1 MVDDIID
8 TIKDPKKVVEGAA
21 KAAAK
26 AVSTTVKGTKQV
38 IKDTGIAITQ
48 TVKTTT
54 DDIKDKKYG
63 KAVLDISNAPINTVQ
78 NFTTTKTG
86 GAISETITGRNTA
99 TDYVLN
105 ANPEKV
111 EEIVEKL
118 EKIYMNIVVK
128 GNEEVR
134 AAVKSLNNT
143 NGVARY
149 GYQVSDGMFNK
160 DFEDIANVVKEI
172 EKDIKGALEKAQTYS
187 NSNSGMRVLSTIGVL
202 GTSFVDGYAGAIE
215 DVGDAYLNGVGVI
228 GSGVISIFGNKDAAK
243 KWKDFW
249 GKPSKTNS
257 VHEWHKKYIYGV
269 FDKNADITSDSFI
282 ARFIRGM
289 GGASGVVT
297 AVATVEGVAAGTTAI
312 DPTGGIATSAIKK
325 GVYGTIVIGAVDS
338 VINPKDQPQDGKIYS
353 PTIKPDGDA
362 TVQDIKVAQTHDY
375 PDGDIRKGQKW
386 TDLIP
391 DDMKET
397 TPTPKPKPGPSG
409 GGYDGGYSD
418 PTNPQPKPEIPTETP
433 TEIPTERPT
442 EAITQPITEAPT
454 VPQTSAPNN
463 GGSNNGYSNGG
474 GYYSE
479 NNNYSNNETPTEVQ
493 TTAPID
499 EDVIKPGNTYKL
511 PTSTKPATTTT
522 TTSSGGSS
530 VIPVLAGLGAAA
542 AAGIGAKAYIDR
554 KNNRDNDEEAEE
566 FKAEDWSAD
575 ENINVEYQEPIEN
588 EEQTLDFD
596 DTPEVEEPEKYGART
611 HQELENLQ

>member
-8 TIKDPKKVVEGAA
+8 TIKDPKKVVDGAA
-21 KAAAK
+21 QAAAK
-26 AVSTTVKGTKQV
+26 AVTTVVKGTNQAM
-38 IKDTGIAITQ
+38 KDTATAVAQ
-48 TVKTTT
+48 TVNKTV
-54 DDIKDKKYG
+54 DDINNKKYG
-63 KAVLDISNAPINTVQ
+63 NAVVDISNAPINTVQ
-78 NFTTTKTG
+78 NFTKTKTG

-118 EKIYMNIVVK
+118 EKIYINIVVK
-128 GNEEVR
+128 GNEEVKNS
-134 AAVKSLNNT
+134 VKSLNNV

-172 EKDIKGALEKAQTYS
+172 EKDIKGALEKAQAYS
-187 NSNSGMRVLSTIGVL
+187 NSNPGMRVLSTIGIV

-215 DVGDAYLNGVGVI
+215 DVGDAYLNGVGVV

-257 VHEWHKKYIYGV
+257 VHEWHKKHIYGPL
-269 FDKNADITSDSFI
+269 DKNSDITSDSFI
-282 ARFIRGM
+282 AKFIRGM
-289 GGASGVVT
+289 GGVSGVVT
-297 AVATVEGVAAGTTAI
+297 VVATVEGVTAGATAV
-312 DPTGGIATSAIKK
+312 DPTGGVAAQTIKK

-338 VINPKDQPQDGKIYS
+338 VINPKDKPSGGRIYS

-362 TVQDIKVAQTHDY
+362 QIHDIKVAQTHDY
-375 PDGDIRKGQKW
+375 PDGDIRKGQNW

-397 TPTPKPKPGPSG
+397 TPTPKPSPSG
-409 GGYDGGYSD
+409 GGGDNGGYRD
-418 PTNPQPKPEIPTETP
+418 PEPTNTTQPVTEAP

-442 EAITQPITEAPT
+442 EVITQPITEAPT

-479 NNNYSNNETPTEVQ
+479 NNNNYSNNETPTEVE
-493 TTAPID
+493 TTVPID

-511 PTSTKPATTTT
+511 PTSTKPTATTT

-554 KNNRDNDEEAEE
+554 KNNRDNDEEDEE
-566 FKAEDWSAD
+566 FKAEDWSD
-575 ENINVEYQEPIEN
+575 DNSINVEYQEPIEN